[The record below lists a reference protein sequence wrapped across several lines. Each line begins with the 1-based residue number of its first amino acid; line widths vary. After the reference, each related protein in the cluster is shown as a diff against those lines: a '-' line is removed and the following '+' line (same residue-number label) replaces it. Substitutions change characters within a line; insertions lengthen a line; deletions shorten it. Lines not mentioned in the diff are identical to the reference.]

1 MSVKAAAGVARRGC
15 GDDGL
20 YGLLAEQ
27 ACARLHAHTARPH
40 AHNESDPSAAFL
52 QELCDDLWR
61 ALSPRGLSWI
71 GFYLID
77 PDAPLLRPQ
86 REGAMLLTASRDSP
100 ACSPIG
106 LHGVCGQA
114 FLQENI
120 RLVED
125 VAALGSDYI
134 ACDPRDRSEIV
145 IPVYRNSHC
154 IGVLDADSHEVA
166 CFGEVDIRGLTAVLR
181 AARLLDGTPPLHANL
196 LQEIPRTL

>member
-15 GDDGL
+15 GEDGL

-27 ACARLHAHTARPH
+27 ARVRLHAHT
-40 AHNESDPSAAFL
+40 ESDPLTAFL

-120 RLVED
+120 RLVEGD
-125 VAALGSDYI
+125 HDIDCKIDGIGAMSLK
-134 ACDPRDRSEIV
+134 SEFV
-145 IPVYRNSHC
+145 KKV
-154 IGVLDADSHEVA
+154 
-166 CFGEVDIRGLTAVLR
+166 
-181 AARLLDGTPPLHANL
+181 
-196 LQEIPRTL
+196 